1 MIHTVWALPPLVV
14 GLATAIGG
22 LASAAGTVASIMNK
36 PKTPPLPATPAQP
49 TPVQQPTGTPG
60 GNVPVSSPSFLAAA
74 SGPSSQNTAAKTL
87 LGQ

>member
-1 MIHTVWALPPLVV
+1 MIHTILALPPLLV
-14 GLATAIGG
+14 GIATAIGG
-22 LASAAGTVASIMNK
+22 LASAAGTVASLANK

-49 TPVQQPTGTPG
+49 TPVQQPTGAPG

-74 SGPSSQNTAAKTL
+74 AGPSSQNTASKTL